1 MKNIKISNQELKG
14 FKDWYPEEMLLR
26 SYIFSKWRE
35 VCLSYGFSEYLGP
48 LLENANI
55 YRAKSGEDIGG
66 KELMVFVDQGS
77 RELAIRPEMTPS
89 VVRMVSKIYQSSVK
103 PLKLFSIAN
112 FIRNE
117 KPQRGRNREFWQ
129 LNCDVFGD
137 KNNFS
142 DLEILQMSID
152 IMLAFNPPKDSF
164 ILKINHR
171 ELIDYI
177 FSWAKLNKDQSLLC
191 MRLMDKYNKIAK
203 KDFINKLKEISLKD
217 NQIEIILK
225 YINSNSL
232 KSLTENIPGIEKSQ
246 SFEFLSEIFD
256 NLNSLG
262 YGQYIE
268 FSPDI
273 IRGFDYYD
281 ALVFELF
288 DKHPDNNRA
297 MFGGGRYNGLAN
309 IFGSESF
316 PAIGFAPGDETFKL
330 FLESWKILPKFNIK
344 KDFYFFPILDESL
357 KKESL
362 ILANKLRKEGKKV
375 ELSFNVQK
383 ISKSLDYA
391 NKNGFSYVV
400 IFAEEEFKNK
410 QYKIKDML
418 SGEENLFQLI

>member
-177 FSWAKLNKDQSLLC
+177 FS
-191 MRLMDKYNKIAK
+191 
-203 KDFINKLKEISLKD
+203 F
-217 NQIEIILK
+217 
-225 YINSNSL
+225 
-232 KSLTENIPGIEKSQ
+232 
-246 SFEFLSEIFD
+246 
-256 NLNSLG
+256 
-262 YGQYIE
+262 
-268 FSPDI
+268 
-273 IRGFDYYD
+273 
-281 ALVFELF
+281 
-288 DKHPDNNRA
+288 
-297 MFGGGRYNGLAN
+297 
-309 IFGSESF
+309 
-316 PAIGFAPGDETFKL
+316 
-330 FLESWKILPKFNIK
+330 
-344 KDFYFFPILDESL
+344 
-357 KKESL
+357 
-362 ILANKLRKEGKKV
+362 
-375 ELSFNVQK
+375 
-383 ISKSLDYA
+383 
-391 NKNGFSYVV
+391 
-400 IFAEEEFKNK
+400 
-410 QYKIKDML
+410 
-418 SGEENLFQLI
+418 